1 MIIFAIPFLLIW
13 LQINDNI
20 WSAFKIFISSSNLF
34 YGKNAEMWA
43 ETGIPKCDVCAEQQC
58 DFGKPCQVRAVL
70 LVAHNECIWVVYF
83 KERSEKT
90 LNLNC

>member
-1 MIIFAIPFLLIW
+1 M
-13 LQINDNI
+13 
-20 WSAFKIFISSSNLF
+20 F

-90 LNLNC
+90 LNLNCSKKLETLIDTLKVYSIFKSF